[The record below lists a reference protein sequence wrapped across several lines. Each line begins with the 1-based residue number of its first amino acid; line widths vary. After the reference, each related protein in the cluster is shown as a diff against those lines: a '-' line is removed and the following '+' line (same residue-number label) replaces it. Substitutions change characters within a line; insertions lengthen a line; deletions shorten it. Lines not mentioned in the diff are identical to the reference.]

1 MAGKSTYMRQVAII
15 TLMAQIG
22 CFVPA
27 TKATIGIVDKI
38 FTRVGA
44 SDDLS
49 SGQSTF
55 MVEMN
60 EVANILREATPKSLV
75 ILDEIGRGTSTYDG
89 LSIAW
94 AVAEYIADKEKIGA
108 YYKSEAYYS
117 HQENKK
123 GFIPKVYERV
133 KTINL
138 KHKYRLAT
146 SGIQPGKLL
155 DIGCGV
161 GDFLHTAEMHGW
173 ECIGVEPS
181 EDAKAIAQKRMKGKI
196 ITSEELEGF
205 PDGAFDVITMWHVL
219 EHVDDL
225 KWQVAQLQRLVKPSG
240 RVIIALPNYKS
251 YDGQFYKEHWA
262 AYDVPRHLNHFNRI
276 TLSKI
281 FKTSGLE
288 LVKMDKLKWDA
299 YYISYLSEQYRHH
312 SLPLVR
318 GLYRGFISN
327 FYIFRVVIRFDL

>member
-1 MAGKSTYMRQVAII
+1 MKHDEKMNNKCPWCGSEK
-15 TLMAQIG
+15 AQINLWLKDE
-22 CFVPA
+22 FL
-27 TKATIGIVDKI
+27 TKEDFHICECLNCGLLYTMPRPDK
-38 FTRVGA
+38 
-44 SDDLS
+44 D
-49 SGQSTF
+49 
-55 MVEMN
+55 
-60 EVANILREATPKSLV
+60 
-75 ILDEIGRGTSTYDG
+75 
-89 LSIAW
+89 
-94 AVAEYIADKEKIGA
+94 KIGA

-133 KTINL
+133 KSINL

-146 SGIQPGKLL
+146 NGMQPGKLL

-196 ITSEELEGF
+196 IVSEELEGF

-240 RVIIALPNYKS
+240 RVVIAVPNYKS
-251 YDGQFYKEHWA
+251 YDGHFYKEHWA

-327 FYIFRVVIRFDL
+327 CKARRSGEWSSLVYVFERKTRN

>member
-1 MAGKSTYMRQVAII
+1 MKHDEKMNNKCPWCGSGK
-15 TLMAQIG
+15 AQINLWLKDE
-22 CFVPA
+22 FL
-27 TKATIGIVDKI
+27 TKEDFHICEC
-38 FTRVGA
+38 
-44 SDDLS
+44 L
-49 SGQSTF
+49 
-55 MVEMN
+55 N
-60 EVANILREATPKSLV
+60 C
-75 ILDEIGRGTSTYDG
+75 G
-89 LSIAW
+89 LL
-94 AVAEYIADKEKIGA
+94 YTMPRPDKEKIGA

-146 SGIQPGKLL
+146 SGMQPGKLL

-196 ITSEELEGF
+196 ITSDELESF
-205 PDGAFDVITMWHVL
+205 SDGAFDVITMWHVL

-240 RVIIALPNYKS
+240 RVVIAVPNYKS
-251 YDGQFYKEHWA
+251 YEGQYYKEHWA

-327 FYIFRVVIRFDL
+327 CKARRSGEWSSLVYVFERKIRN

>member
-1 MAGKSTYMRQVAII
+1 MKHDEKMNNKCPWCGSGK
-15 TLMAQIG
+15 AQINLWLKDE
-22 CFVPA
+22 FL
-27 TKATIGIVDKI
+27 TKEDFHICEC
-38 FTRVGA
+38 
-44 SDDLS
+44 L
-49 SGQSTF
+49 
-55 MVEMN
+55 N
-60 EVANILREATPKSLV
+60 C
-75 ILDEIGRGTSTYDG
+75 G
-89 LSIAW
+89 LL
-94 AVAEYIADKEKIGA
+94 YTMPRPDKEKIGA

-133 KTINL
+133 KSINL
-138 KHKYRLAT
+138 KYKYRLAT
-146 SGIQPGKLL
+146 SGMQPGKLL

-196 ITSEELEGF
+196 ITSDELESF
-205 PDGAFDVITMWHVL
+205 S
-219 EHVDDL
+219 E
-225 KWQVAQLQRLVKPSG
+225 Q
-240 RVIIALPNYKS
+240 Y
-251 YDGQFYKEHWA
+251 YKEHWA

-327 FYIFRVVIRFDL
+327 CKARRSGEWSSLVYVFERKIRN

>member
-1 MAGKSTYMRQVAII
+1 MKHDEKMNNKCPWCGSEK
-15 TLMAQIG
+15 AQINLWLKDE
-22 CFVPA
+22 FL
-27 TKATIGIVDKI
+27 TKEDFHICECLNCGLLYTMPRPDK
-38 FTRVGA
+38 
-44 SDDLS
+44 D
-49 SGQSTF
+49 
-55 MVEMN
+55 
-60 EVANILREATPKSLV
+60 
-75 ILDEIGRGTSTYDG
+75 
-89 LSIAW
+89 
-94 AVAEYIADKEKIGA
+94 KIGA

-133 KTINL
+133 KSINL

-146 SGIQPGKLL
+146 NGMQPGKLL

-181 EDAKAIAQKRMKGKI
+181 EDAKTIAQKRMKGTI
-196 ITSEELEGF
+196 ITSEELESF
-205 PDGAFDVITMWHVL
+205 SDGAFDVITMWHVL

-240 RVIIALPNYKS
+240 RVVIAVPNYKS

-327 FYIFRVVIRFDL
+327 CKARRSGEWSSLVYVFERKTRN

>member
-1 MAGKSTYMRQVAII
+1 MNNKCPWCESEK
-15 TLMAQIG
+15 AQINLWLKDE
-22 CFVPA
+22 FL
-27 TKATIGIVDKI
+27 TKEDFHICEC
-38 FTRVGA
+38 
-44 SDDLS
+44 L
-49 SGQSTF
+49 
-55 MVEMN
+55 N
-60 EVANILREATPKSLV
+60 C
-75 ILDEIGRGTSTYDG
+75 G
-89 LSIAW
+89 LL
-94 AVAEYIADKEKIGA
+94 YTMPRPDKEKIGA

-133 KTINL
+133 KSINL

-146 SGIQPGKLL
+146 NGMQPGKLL

-181 EDAKAIAQKRMKGKI
+181 EDAKAIAQKRMKGMI
-196 ITSEELEGF
+196 ITSEELESF

-240 RVIIALPNYKS
+240 RVVIAVPNYKS
-251 YDGQFYKEHWA
+251 YDGQYYKEHWA

-327 FYIFRVVIRFDL
+327 CKARRSGEWSSLVYVFERKIRN

>member
-1 MAGKSTYMRQVAII
+1 MKHDEKMNNKCPWCGSEK
-15 TLMAQIG
+15 AQINLWLKDE
-22 CFVPA
+22 FL
-27 TKATIGIVDKI
+27 TKEDFHICECLNCGLLYTMPRPDKDKI
-38 FTRVGA
+38 
-44 SDDLS
+44 
-49 SGQSTF
+49 
-55 MVEMN
+55 
-60 EVANILREATPKSLV
+60 
-75 ILDEIGRGTSTYDG
+75 G
-89 LSIAW
+89 L
-94 AVAEYIADKEKIGA
+94 
-108 YYKSEAYYS
+108 YYKSEAYFS

-123 GFIPKVYERV
+123 GFIPKVYEQV
-133 KTINL
+133 KSINL

-146 SGIQPGKLL
+146 SGMQPGKLL

-225 KWQVAQLQRLVKPSG
+225 KWQVTQLQRLVKPSG
-240 RVIIALPNYKS
+240 RVVIAVPNYKS
-251 YDGQFYKEHWA
+251 YDGQYYKEHWA

-288 LVKMDKLKWDA
+288 LVMMDKLKWDA

-312 SLPLVR
+312 SLPLVH

-327 FYIFRVVIRFDL
+327 CKARRSGEWSSLVYVFERKIRN

>member
-1 MAGKSTYMRQVAII
+1 MKHDEKMNNKCPWCGSEK
-15 TLMAQIG
+15 AQINLWLKDE
-22 CFVPA
+22 FL
-27 TKATIGIVDKI
+27 TKEDFHICEC
-38 FTRVGA
+38 
-44 SDDLS
+44 L
-49 SGQSTF
+49 
-55 MVEMN
+55 N
-60 EVANILREATPKSLV
+60 C
-75 ILDEIGRGTSTYDG
+75 G
-89 LSIAW
+89 LL
-94 AVAEYIADKEKIGA
+94 YTMPRPDKEKIGA

-133 KTINL
+133 KSINL

-146 SGIQPGKLL
+146 NGMQPGKLL

-196 ITSEELEGF
+196 ITSEKLESF
-205 PDGAFDVITMWHVL
+205 SDGAFDVITMWHVL

-225 KWQVAQLQRLVKPSG
+225 KWQVTQLQRLVKPSG
-240 RVIIALPNYKS
+240 RVVIAVPNYKS
-251 YDGQFYKEHWA
+251 YDGQYYKEHWA

-327 FYIFRVVIRFDL
+327 CKARRSGEWSSLVYVFERKIRN

>member
-1 MAGKSTYMRQVAII
+1 MKHDEKMNNKCPWCGSEK
-15 TLMAQIG
+15 AQINLWLKDE
-22 CFVPA
+22 FL
-27 TKATIGIVDKI
+27 TKEDFHICEC
-38 FTRVGA
+38 
-44 SDDLS
+44 L
-49 SGQSTF
+49 
-55 MVEMN
+55 N
-60 EVANILREATPKSLV
+60 C
-75 ILDEIGRGTSTYDG
+75 G
-89 LSIAW
+89 LL
-94 AVAEYIADKEKIGA
+94 YTMPRPDKEKIGA

-133 KTINL
+133 KSINL
-138 KHKYRLAT
+138 KYKYRLAT
-146 SGIQPGKLL
+146 SGMQPGKML

-181 EDAKAIAQKRMKGKI
+181 EDAKTIAQKRMKGTI
-196 ITSEELEGF
+196 ITSEELESF
-205 PDGAFDVITMWHVL
+205 SDGAFDVITMWHVL

-240 RVIIALPNYKS
+240 RVVIAVPNYKS
-251 YDGQFYKEHWA
+251 YDGQYYKEHWA
-262 AYDVPRHLNHFNRI
+262 AYDVPRHLNHFHRI

-299 YYISYLSEQYRHH
+299 YYISYLSEQYWHH

-327 FYIFRVVIRFDL
+327 CKARRSGEWSSLVYVFERKTRN

>member
-1 MAGKSTYMRQVAII
+1 MKHDEKMNNKCPWCGSEK
-15 TLMAQIG
+15 AQINLWLKDE
-22 CFVPA
+22 FL
-27 TKATIGIVDKI
+27 TKEDFHICECLNCGLLYTMPRPDK
-38 FTRVGA
+38 
-44 SDDLS
+44 D
-49 SGQSTF
+49 
-55 MVEMN
+55 
-60 EVANILREATPKSLV
+60 
-75 ILDEIGRGTSTYDG
+75 
-89 LSIAW
+89 
-94 AVAEYIADKEKIGA
+94 KIGA

-133 KTINL
+133 KSINL

-146 SGIQPGKLL
+146 SGMQPGKLL

-196 ITSEELEGF
+196 ITSEELEDF

-225 KWQVAQLQRLVKPSG
+225 KWQVAQLQRLVKPFG
-240 RVIIALPNYKS
+240 RVVIAVPNYKS
-251 YDGQFYKEHWA
+251 YDGQYYKEHWA

-327 FYIFRVVIRFDL
+327 CKARRSGEWSSLVYVFERKIRN

>member
-1 MAGKSTYMRQVAII
+1 MKHDEKMNNKCPWCGSEK
-15 TLMAQIG
+15 AQINLWLKDE
-22 CFVPA
+22 FL
-27 TKATIGIVDKI
+27 TKEDFHICECLNCGLLYTMPRPDK
-38 FTRVGA
+38 
-44 SDDLS
+44 D
-49 SGQSTF
+49 
-55 MVEMN
+55 
-60 EVANILREATPKSLV
+60 
-75 ILDEIGRGTSTYDG
+75 
-89 LSIAW
+89 
-94 AVAEYIADKEKIGA
+94 KIGA

-133 KTINL
+133 KSINL

-146 SGIQPGKLL
+146 DGMQPGKLL

-181 EDAKAIAQKRMKGKI
+181 EDAKTIAQKRMKGTI
-196 ITSEELEGF
+196 ITSEELESF
-205 PDGAFDVITMWHVL
+205 SDGAFDVITMWHVL

-240 RVIIALPNYKS
+240 RVVIAVPNYKS

-281 FKTSGLE
+281 FKTSSLE

-327 FYIFRVVIRFDL
+327 CKARRSGEWSSLVYVFERKTRN

>member
-1 MAGKSTYMRQVAII
+1 MKHDEKMNNKCPWCGSEK
-15 TLMAQIG
+15 AQINLWLKDE
-22 CFVPA
+22 FL
-27 TKATIGIVDKI
+27 TKEDFHICECLNCGLLYTMPRPDK
-38 FTRVGA
+38 
-44 SDDLS
+44 D
-49 SGQSTF
+49 
-55 MVEMN
+55 
-60 EVANILREATPKSLV
+60 
-75 ILDEIGRGTSTYDG
+75 
-89 LSIAW
+89 
-94 AVAEYIADKEKIGA
+94 KIGA

-133 KTINL
+133 KSINL

-146 SGIQPGKLL
+146 NGMQPGKLL

-181 EDAKAIAQKRMKGKI
+181 EDAKTIAQKRMKGTI

-225 KWQVAQLQRLVKPSG
+225 KWQVAQLQRLVKPFG

-251 YDGQFYKEHWA
+251 FDGQFYKEHWA

-299 YYISYLSEQYRHH
+299 YYITYLSEQYRHH

-327 FYIFRVVIRFDL
+327 CKARRSGEWSSLVYVFERKTRN